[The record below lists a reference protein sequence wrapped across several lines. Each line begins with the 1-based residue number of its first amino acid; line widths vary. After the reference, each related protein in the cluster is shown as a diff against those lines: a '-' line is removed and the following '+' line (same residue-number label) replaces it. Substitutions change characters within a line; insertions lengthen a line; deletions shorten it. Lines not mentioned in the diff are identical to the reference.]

1 MKQLV
6 QVTVPKT
13 KTELVQALSGTSVRR
28 LRVDLVSGSKL
39 DDATIRTVADW
50 RRGKSR
56 VLVVVLD
63 LGAGAEQ

>member
-13 KTELVQALSGTSVRR
+13 KSELVQALSGTSVKR
-28 LRVDLVSGSKL
+28 LRVDLVSGAKL
-39 DDATIRTVADW
+39 QDVTAKTVADW

-56 VLVVVLD
+56 VLVVLLD
-63 LGAGAEQ
+63 LGAEQ

>member
-13 KTELVQALSGTSVRR
+13 KAELVRALSDASVRR

-39 DDATIRTVADW
+39 DDATAKTVADW
-50 RRGKSR
+50 RRGKGR

-63 LGAGAEQ
+63 LGAEQ

>member
-13 KTELVQALSGTSVRR
+13 KAELVQALSAASVRR
-28 LRVDLVSGSKL
+28 MRVDLVSGSKL
-39 DDATIRTVADW
+39 DDATAKAVADW

-63 LGAGAEQ
+63 LGAE